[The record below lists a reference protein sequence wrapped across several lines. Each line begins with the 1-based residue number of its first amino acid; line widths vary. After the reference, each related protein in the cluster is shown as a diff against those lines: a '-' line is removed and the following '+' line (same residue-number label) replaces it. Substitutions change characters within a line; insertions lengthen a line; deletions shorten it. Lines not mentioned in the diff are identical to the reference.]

1 MVFMWLWGRVD
12 AHGKRFSGEWFGC
25 GGGLCRL
32 YRVGSGCGMPQVPG
46 PGCQIR

>member
-12 AHGKRFSGEWFGC
+12 AHGKRFSGEWIGQ

-32 YRVGSGCGMPQVPG
+32 CRVGSGCGGLQPETV
-46 PGCQIR
+46 CQIR